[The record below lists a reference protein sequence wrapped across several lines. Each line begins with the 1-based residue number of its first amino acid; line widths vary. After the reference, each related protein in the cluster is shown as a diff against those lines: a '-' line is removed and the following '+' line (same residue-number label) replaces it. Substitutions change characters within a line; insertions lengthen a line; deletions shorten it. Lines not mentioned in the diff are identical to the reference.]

1 MSRTPGTHEIAPWDQ
16 AVACRYGT
24 LTHSQTR
31 RGKRSV
37 SESLKCLD
45 DMGSGAW
52 RVPGAVDLGGDFLLG
67 VVIQG
72 VLASSDL

>member
-1 MSRTPGTHEIAPWDQ
+1 MSRTPGTNEIAPRAKQ

-31 RGKRSV
+31 KMQIMKRKV

-45 DMGSGAW
+45 DMGGGAW
-52 RVPGAVDLGGDFLLG
+52 RVPGAGDLSSWGRFLARGGE
-67 VVIQG
+67 
-72 VLASSDL
+72 